1 MLLLASTSFSFT
13 LEYSLLI
20 LGADYITFVH
30 TACTKIFLDTSF
42 YMTFTCVDI
51 QFENVH
57 CSYINLIDSKYSIS
71 HLKAFVHH
79 VVTSHKTKKLVQFQL
94 RWKGELNAV
103 LSWSSLVQRD
113 EGFYR
118 PNRQTN
124 LVTAFHVSFILQL
137 NKHNSFLP
145 LEPSSPSTKELHGP
159 DHRSHDKINWRG
171 VSLSP
176 FCLKFWH
183 RLHWLTDDDGTK
195 KYAHPMRKK
204 LKNCFS
210 FFTFSA
216 PFCSFASLTYLL
228 TSTWQF

>member
-1 MLLLASTSFSFT
+1 
-13 LEYSLLI
+13 
-20 LGADYITFVH
+20 
-30 TACTKIFLDTSF
+30 
-42 YMTFTCVDI
+42 MTFTCVDI

-113 EGFYR
+113 DGFCR
-118 PNRQTN
+118 PNCQTN
-124 LVTAFHVSFILQL
+124 LVTAFHALSLILQF

-159 DHRSHDKINWRG
+159 DHRSHDKINRRG

-183 RLHWLTDDDGTK
+183 RLHWLTDWLTTTAQK
-195 KYAHPMRKK
+195 NMRT
-204 LKNCFS
+204 LCEKNWKIVFH
-210 FFTFSA
+210 FLLFLLL
-216 PFCSFASLTYLL
+216 FALLLHLLTYLL
-228 TSTWQF
+228 QRDSFNLGTML

>member
-1 MLLLASTSFSFT
+1 
-13 LEYSLLI
+13 
-20 LGADYITFVH
+20 
-30 TACTKIFLDTSF
+30 
-42 YMTFTCVDI
+42 MTFTCVDI

-159 DHRSHDKINWRG
+159 DHRSHDKINGRG

-183 RLHWLTDDDGTK
+183 RLHWLTDWLTDDDGTK

-210 FFTFSA
+210 FFTF
-216 PFCSFASLTYLL
+216 FCSFLLFCFTYLL
-228 TSTWQF
+228 TYFNVTVLIWGQCCKHNFFDWLIVPILIKDRIERN

>member
-1 MLLLASTSFSFT
+1 MKRGIKCSPVMELFSTTRRRLLSAQSSNKFG
-13 LEYSLLI
+13 Y
-20 LGADYITFVH
+20 G
-30 TACTKIFLDTSF
+30 
-42 YMTFTCVDI
+42 
-51 QFENVH
+51 
-57 CSYINLIDSKYSIS
+57 
-71 HLKAFVHH
+71 
-79 VVTSHKTKKLVQFQL
+79 
-94 RWKGELNAV
+94 
-103 LSWSSLVQRD
+103 LSW
-113 EGFYR
+113 
-118 PNRQTN
+118 T
-124 LVTAFHVSFILQL
+124 VSFILQL

-210 FFTFSA
+210 FFYF
-216 PFCSFASLTYLL
+216 FLLLFALLLHLLTYLL
-228 TSTWQF
+228 QHDSFKLGTML

>member
-1 MLLLASTSFSFT
+1 
-13 LEYSLLI
+13 
-20 LGADYITFVH
+20 
-30 TACTKIFLDTSF
+30 
-42 YMTFTCVDI
+42 MTFTCVDI

-159 DHRSHDKINWRG
+159 DHRSHDKINGRG

-183 RLHWLTDDDGTK
+183 RLHWLTDWLTDDDGTK

-210 FFTFSA
+210 FFTFILLL
-216 PFCSFASLTYLL
+216 FALLLHLLTYLL
-228 TSTWQF
+228 QRDSFNLGTML

>member
-1 MLLLASTSFSFT
+1 
-13 LEYSLLI
+13 
-20 LGADYITFVH
+20 
-30 TACTKIFLDTSF
+30 
-42 YMTFTCVDI
+42 MTFTCVDI

-57 CSYINLIDSKYSIS
+57 CSYIKLIDSKYSIS

-183 RLHWLTDDDGTK
+183 RLHWLTDWLTTTAQK
-195 KYAHPMRKK
+195 NMRT
-204 LKNCFS
+204 LCEKNWKIVFH
-210 FFTFSA
+210 FFTF
-216 PFCSFASLTYLL
+216 FCSFLLFCFTYLL
-228 TSTWQF
+228 TYFNMTVLSWGQCCKHNFFDWLIVPILIKDRIERN